1 MDKEKTG
8 KLIKELRKKN
18 GLTQLQLAEKLHV
31 SDKAVSKWER
41 GLSLPDIDL
50 LEPLSAELHIRID
63 ELLSGQ
69 LDPEPE
75 KPSILYEPCD
85 ETDAEYSYLPEP
97 EIPVPESDMPKEHTD
112 FKRRHRRFALFIS
125 CIAVFFLII
134 TGFASQYLPNTYCV
148 SLDATVISYEDSV
161 LTVQGNV
168 SNTIN
173 HRGVYQIIDN
183 GTIELRRDNAN
194 AMSFEQVPDICSLK
208 EGHQIRINC
217 KSTTNLVDQSVLSDV
232 YRITLY

>member
-97 EIPVPESDMPKEHTD
+97 EIPVPESDMPKEHTNS
-112 FKRRHRRFALFIS
+112 KHRHFALFLC
-125 CIAVFFLII
+125 CIAVFFLVI
-134 TGFASQYLPNTYCV
+134 TGFASQYRADVYNI
-148 SLDATVISYEDSV
+148 SLDAIVISYEDSV
-161 LTVQGNV
+161 IIVKGLE
-168 SNTIN
+168 SNNAGQKGI
-173 HRGVYQIIDN
+173 YQIVDN
-183 GTIELRRDNAN
+183 GNIELMQRTGNIKQIVRL
-194 AMSFEQVPDICSLK
+194 PDTRSLQK
-208 EGHQIRINC
+208 GDRVRINC
-217 KSTTNLVDQSVLSDV
+217 KSTTKLTDNSVLSDV

>member
-75 KPSILYEPCD
+75 EPSILYEQCD
-85 ETDAEYSYLPEP
+85 ETDAGCSHLPEP
-97 EIPVPESDMPKEHTD
+97 EIPAPESEIPKEHTD

-134 TGFASQYLPNTYCV
+134 TGFASQYRADVYNI
-148 SLDATVISYEDSV
+148 SLDAIVISYEDSV
-161 LTVQGNV
+161 IIVKGLE
-168 SNTIN
+168 SNNAGQKGI
-173 HRGVYQIIDN
+173 YQIVDN
-183 GTIELRRDNAN
+183 GNIELMQRTGNIKQIVRL
-194 AMSFEQVPDICSLK
+194 PDTRSLQK
-208 EGHQIRINC
+208 GDRVRINC
-217 KSTTNLVDQSVLSDV
+217 KSTTKLTDNSVLSDV